1 MNFNHLKRDAA
12 KVHAALHETPDKRLL
27 CSEEIKI
34 YIPARFI
41 ERNLAIVGMQTHIL
55 GLFAAVVGNEFY
67 SVCSVCAMMQIEP
80 TLSNRI
86 KIDGSEYLE
95 FVFEAGSTVIK
106 NIELLKVDTITYQI
120 YDTILSSGYVPW
132 YLDYEDM
139 CNIFNSAPYHAGA
152 NIGQNREVT
161 QIIVSIIARQK
172 DDRRLSFRHSIKTEQ
187 DKRAKKPAWIAL
199 NSINYTA
206 TNAVSKISG
215 SYQGEGI
222 ISAMVNPTD
231 RIERIESILLK

>member
-1 MNFNHLKRDAA
+1 
-12 KVHAALHETPDKRLL
+12 
-27 CSEEIKI
+27 
-34 YIPARFI
+34 
-41 ERNLAIVGMQTHIL
+41 
-55 GLFAAVVGNEFY
+55 
-67 SVCSVCAMMQIEP
+67 
-80 TLSNRI
+80 
-86 KIDGSEYLE
+86 
-95 FVFEAGSTVIK
+95 
-106 NIELLKVDTITYQI
+106 
-120 YDTILSSGYVPW
+120 
-132 YLDYEDM
+132 M
-139 CNIFNSAPYHAGA
+139 CNIFNTAPYHAGA